1 MSSLR
6 DIRRRIK
13 SIQNTQKITQAM
25 RMVAAA
31 KVKKAEA
38 KVKASRPFSNELVK
52 AFFRLLNAKPE
63 ISSQAIQPKRALDN
77 YSALLKQRELKT
89 VGILLVT
96 SDRGLAGGY
105 NANLIR
111 KAIARFRM
119 LKAQNINVKFFIV
132 GLKGVN
138 AFKKASIDIAETYI
152 KMPVMPNVNE
162 AHIIAEDLAEYFT
175 SEKIDKIEI
184 ITTKFKSMLSFEVQ
198 QWDVLP
204 VKIKAEKSE
213 SEKKVPAEMI
223 FNPNPEE
230 ILQIMVPLYISNR
243 VYQALLEASASEL
256 AARMSAMSAAS
267 SNAADVIQMLTIDYN
282 KARQA
287 AITQELLEVVTGAN
301 ALTSS

>member
-1 MSSLR
+1 MPSLK
-6 DIRRRIK
+6 DIKRRIK

-38 KVKASRPFSNELVK
+38 KVKASRPFSNEIVK
-52 AFFRLLNAKPE
+52 AFNRLLNAKPE
-63 ISSQAIQPKRALDN
+63 ITSLSTQPKRAIDN

-89 VGILLVT
+89 IGLLLVT

-111 KAIARFRM
+111 KAIARFRE
-119 LKAQNINVKFFIV
+119 LKKQEINVKFFIV

-138 AFKKASIDIAETYI
+138 AFKKANIDIAETYI
-152 KMPVMPNVNE
+152 RMPVMPNVNE
-162 AHIIAEDLAEYFT
+162 AQIIAEDLAEYFVN
-175 SEKIDKIEI
+175 EKIDKIEI
-184 ITTKFKSMLSFEVQ
+184 ITTNFKSMLSFEVQ

-204 VKIKAEKSE
+204 VKIESKNND
-213 SEKKVPAEMI
+213 SEKNVSAEMI
-223 FNPNPEE
+223 FDPNPEE

-267 SNAADVIQMLTIDYN
+267 SNAADVIQKLTIDYN

-301 ALTSS
+301 ALKSS